1 MAKTSMNK
9 MSKDEKLELRRRK
22 KEIKE
27 RLADD
32 DKKRIS
38 LITQ

>member
-1 MAKTSMNK
+1 MNK
-9 MSKDEKLELRRRK
+9 MTKEEKLELRRRK

-27 RLADD
+27 KLQDD

-38 LITQ
+38 LIS